1 MDRQGSSA
9 RTIVTRTQTALSHL
23 ITRREATSQLGSSR
37 FVRRCFDM
45 NKRPV
50 SHAPNRWD
58 SRIAA
63 PPRGFPEGLR
73 NPCLSARGSQVPL
86 VGLVP
91 ERMLFWRERSYA
103 RARTGRV
110 GVEAAFIV
118 VNVPV
123 LDRLAPLV
131 GSDDNPRTL
140 IGREFALGN
149 NISPKRMC

>member
-1 MDRQGSSA
+1 
-9 RTIVTRTQTALSHL
+9 
-23 ITRREATSQLGSSR
+23 
-37 FVRRCFDM
+37 
-45 NKRPV
+45 
-50 SHAPNRWD
+50 
-58 SRIAA
+58 
-63 PPRGFPEGLR
+63 
-73 NPCLSARGSQVPL
+73 
-86 VGLVP
+86 
-91 ERMLFWRERSYA
+91 MLFWRERSYA
-103 RARTGRV
+103 LARTGRV